1 MDNETKELYL
11 EEMWF
16 QLKEWNSRVEELKEE
31 AELSENIDKVEVR
44 KTIGKIQDNINQA
57 KRGLQVI
64 DFAGE
69 GLWQELTN
77 DIDQIAENI
86 DKDIQTI
93 SAKFE

>member
-1 MDNETKELYL
+1 MDNESKELYL
-11 EEMWF
+11 EEMGF
-16 QLKEWNSRVEELKEE
+16 QLKEWNNRVEELKEE
-31 AELSENIDKVEVR
+31 VELSENIDKVEVR

>member
-1 MDNETKELYL
+1 M

>member
-1 MDNETKELYL
+1 MDNESKELYL
-11 EEMWF
+11 EEMGF
-16 QLKEWNSRVEELKEE
+16 QLKEWNNRVEELMEE
-31 AELSENIDKVEVR
+31 VELSENIDKVEVR

-69 GLWQELTN
+69 GLRQELTN

-86 DKDIQTI
+86 NKDIQAI
-93 SAKFE
+93 SAKLE

>member
-1 MDNETKELYL
+1 MDNESKELYL
-11 EEMWF
+11 EEMGF
-16 QLKEWNSRVEELKEE
+16 QLKEWNNRVEELMEE
-31 AELSENIDKVEVR
+31 VELSENIDKVEVR

>member
-1 MDNETKELYL
+1 MDNESKELYL

-31 AELSENIDKVEVR
+31 AEAADSINKAEVG
-44 KTIGKIQDNINQA
+44 KAIGEIQSKMNQA

-64 DFAGE
+64 DFADE
-69 GLWQELTN
+69 SLWQELTN
-77 DIDQIAENI
+77 DIDQIADNI
-86 DKDIQTI
+86 DKDIQKT

>member
-1 MDNETKELYL
+1 M
-11 EEMWF
+11 EEMGF
-16 QLKEWNSRVEELKEE
+16 QLKEWNNRVEELKEE
-31 AELSENIDKVEVR
+31 VELSENIDKVEVR
-44 KTIGKIQDNINQA
+44 KTIGKIQDNINRA

>member
-1 MDNETKELYL
+1 MDNESKELYL
-11 EEMWF
+11 EEMGF
-16 QLKEWNSRVEELKEE
+16 QLKEWNNRVEELKEE
-31 AELSENIDKVEVR
+31 VELSENIDKVEVR

-69 GLWQELTN
+69 GLRQELTN

-86 DKDIQTI
+86 NKDIQAI
-93 SAKFE
+93 SAKLE

>member
-1 MDNETKELYL
+1 LT
-11 EEMWF
+11 
-16 QLKEWNSRVEELKEE
+16 
-31 AELSENIDKVEVR
+31 
-44 KTIGKIQDNINQA
+44 
-57 KRGLQVI
+57 
-64 DFAGE
+64 FAGE